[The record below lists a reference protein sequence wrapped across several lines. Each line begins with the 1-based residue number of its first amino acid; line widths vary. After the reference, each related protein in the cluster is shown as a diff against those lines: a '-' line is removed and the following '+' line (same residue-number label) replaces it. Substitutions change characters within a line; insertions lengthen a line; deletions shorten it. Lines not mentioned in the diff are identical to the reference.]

1 MERRDD
7 SAAGGPVYPAR
18 DVRGGEI
25 ILRTRRRQLVFMGGL
40 VAFVVFA
47 LIAALLAPH

>member
-1 MERRDD
+1 MERRDHLKA
-7 SAAGGPVYPAR
+7 SGPVYPAR
-18 DVRGGEI
+18 DARGGEI
-25 ILRTRRRQLVFMGGL
+25 ILKTRRRQLVFMGGL